1 MAEPVTGPA
10 DIIIVNATILPMGG
24 GATVQNGVLKICGDR
39 ITELGPAGLRQ
50 LSHPHRF
57 EHAVARSA

>member
-24 GATVQNGVLKICGDR
+24 GRQYRMVCWKSAATGSPNSDLQAVFDVSTGKKR
-39 ITELGPAGLRQ
+39 ID
-50 LSHPHRF
+50 
-57 EHAVARSA
+57 ARGAS